1 MIQQMIQGKLDQ
13 IEKEQQVS
21 ILYACESGSRAW
33 GFESQDSDY
42 DVRFIYVRPRDWYLS
57 VDLESRRDVIE
68 LPVDEVF
75 DINGWDLRKS
85 LQLMR
90 KSNPAL
96 MEWLS
101 ASIIYRQNDAF
112 VNDIKRLMPMYYS
125 PKACFYHYLHMAK
138 KNYRAYLRSEQVRIK
153 KYFYVLRP
161 LLAMKWLEQALGV
174 VPIQFQVMVDQL
186 IPEGALKQDIGELI
200 VQKKS
205 GFEAKYADPIE
216 RIDQFIVEEI
226 ERLSQKAHMLYEP
239 SVDDK
244 PLNRLFRDYV

>member
-85 LQLMR
+85 LQHMR

-112 VNDIKRLMPMYYS
+112 VNDIKRLMSMYYS

-138 KNYRAYLRSEQVRIK
+138 KNYRVYLRSEQVRIK

-226 ERLSQKAHMLYEP
+226 ERLSQKAHMLHEP